1 MASVAAI
8 SRDRLACALKQRLR
22 GFRSCAYG
30 SSTRHIS
37 CGSLDN
43 QKPVL
48 AHGQHGICARYG
60 LLISSNGVQQNLV
73 SELELHRG
81 CRQFSSSELPV
92 HNILQMPALSP
103 TMDKG
108 NISSWKKNEGDKIEA
123 GDVICDIETDKATL
137 DFESMEEGYLA
148 KILVPAGSKDIL
160 VGQPLAITVENP
172 DDIAKFTNILADEF
186 SSKQAE
192 KDTKAQGAAQGQ
204 EQMPQPQIYR
214 FGPSVRRL
222 LAEFELDISSLK
234 VSGPHGTLLKGD
246 VLAAIASGAGSGK
259 SSETAKLHKP
269 SEPPK
274 NEKTLSAPIA
284 PVSLQ
289 SPLPLQSSGLYEDLQ
304 NSQIRKIIAKRLWE
318 SKHGTPHL
326 YLSADVMLDPV
337 LAFRKELQEKHGLK
351 ISVNDI
357 VIKVVGLALKAVPEA
372 NAYWSD
378 EKGEAVLCD
387 SIDISIAVATERGL
401 MTPILKN
408 ADQKSLSA
416 ISTEVKELA
425 NKARVGKLT
434 PSEFQGGTFSISNL
448 GMFPVDRFC
457 AIINPPQACILA
469 VGRGNKVVK
478 WEEDSS
484 GQGKACSVTQM
495 NLSLS
500 ADHRVFDYDIGGKF
514 LDALSTNFME
524 AKRLLL

>member
-1 MASVAAI
+1 MASLAAI
-8 SRDRLACALKQRLR
+8 SRNRLVYASKQRLR
-22 GFRSCAYG
+22 GFRSWAYG

-43 QKPVL
+43 QKPHL

-60 LLISSNGVQQNLV
+60 LLVSSNGVRQNLV
-73 SELELHRG
+73 SELELHHG
-81 CRQFSSSELPV
+81 CRQFSSSELPM

-108 NISSWKKNEGDKIEA
+108 NISAWKKNEGDKIEA

-148 KILVPAGSKDIL
+148 KILVPAGSKDVP
-160 VGQPLAITVENP
+160 VGQPLAITVEDP
-172 DDIAKFTNILADEF
+172 EDIPKFTNIVAEEF
-186 SSKQAE
+186 STKQAE
-192 KDTKAQGAAQGQ
+192 KGTKAEEGTQGQ
-204 EQMPQPQIYR
+204 EQILQPVIYR

-222 LAEFELDISSLK
+222 LAEFKLDISSLK
-234 VSGPHGTLLKGD
+234 ATGPRGTLLKGD
-246 VLAAIASGAGSGK
+246 VLAAIKSGAGSVK
-259 SSETAKLHKP
+259 SSEKPKLHKP

-274 NEKTLSAPIA
+274 NEKRISEPTA

-289 SPLPLQSSGLYEDLQ
+289 SPLPLQSSGLYEDLP

-326 YLSADVMLDPV
+326 YLSADAMLDPV
-337 LAFRKELQEKHGLK
+337 LALRKELQEKHGLK

-357 VIKVVGLALKAVPEA
+357 VIKVAALALKAVPEA
-372 NAYWSD
+372 NAYWND

-387 SIDISIAVATERGL
+387 SIDISIAVATEKGL
-401 MTPILKN
+401 MTPILRN

-416 ISTEVKELA
+416 ISAEVKELA
-425 NKARVGKLT
+425 NKARIGKLS

-478 WEEDSS
+478 WKEDSS
-484 GQGKACSVTQM
+484 GQGKAHSVTQM

-500 ADHRVFDYDIGGKF
+500 ADHRVFDSDIGGKF

-524 AKRLLL
+524 VKRLLL